1 MFSSR
6 LQFNSKLNELVEY
19 VDFVEMLRKLL
30 ATDMPRQARLG
41 AKSAKL
47 IRQHRKLRHLF
58 STLCANQKHS
68 ELSGLRSAAPERTTL
83 RRFQYNS
90 LIVSIYGS
98 FERFVED
105 TLVEFSRKQ
114 NRSIRSY
121 SSLPNVV
128 RSKNLEL
135 TTHLLQ
141 RLDEGRFSAIT
152 PQLLVQRLNS
162 CLIGDPNYEINHEA
176 FAFHTSNYRHSLIGE
191 SFSNLGIQNLLGRV
205 PQTEPF
211 SSLLTNKVF
220 AGEAIDHKK
229 NVEIYLTIDDLAER
243 RNSVAHGVE
252 DPMLSIEIIRD
263 YITYLSKFAN
273 SLCRVLESDWLKIE
287 SRSRGI
293 PLNPPVA
300 VHDNR
305 IFCFKHPGLDIRIGQ
320 LLISETGENPCKMRH
335 GAIEEIQVNGESM
348 NKLTTT
354 EEPFALRS
362 TFQANTNNFFHLVPE
377 NEIVVG
383 PIE

>member
-6 LQFNSKLNELVEY
+6 LQFDTKLNELTEY
-19 VDFVEMLRKLL
+19 VDFIEMLRKLL
-30 ATDMPRQARLG
+30 ATDIRQQPRVD
-41 AKSAKL
+41 AKSARL
-47 IRQHRKLRHLF
+47 LRRARKLRHLF
-58 STLCANQKHS
+58 SVLLGNQ
-68 ELSGLRSAAPERTTL
+68 ENRDFSGLQSAAPERSTL

-114 NRSIRSY
+114 NKSIGSY

-141 RLDEGRFSAIT
+141 RIDEGRFSAIT

-162 CLIGDPNYEINHEA
+162 CLNGDPDFEVNHEA
-176 FAFHTSNYRHSLIGE
+176 FALHTANYRHVLIGE
-191 SFSNLGIQNLLGRV
+191 SFSNLGVHNVLGRAS
-205 PQTEPF
+205 QTEPF
-211 SSLLTNKVF
+211 STHLINKVF
-220 AGEAIDHKK
+220 AGEAIHHKK
-229 NVEIYLTIDDLAER
+229 NVEIYQTIDDLAER

-263 YITYLSKFAN
+263 YITYLSGFAT
-273 SLCRVLESDWLKIE
+273 SLCRVLENDWLAIE
-287 SRSRGI
+287 SSSRGI
-293 PLNPPVA
+293 SLNPPIA
-300 VHDNR
+300 VHDNK
-305 IFCFKHPGLDIRIGQ
+305 IFCFKHPGLDIKIGQ

-335 GAIEEIQVNGESM
+335 GVVEEIQVNGESM
-348 NKLTTT
+348 KNLTTA
-354 EEPFALRS
+354 EEPFALKS
-362 TFQANTNNFFHLVPE
+362 TFQANHNSSFFLVPFE
-377 NEIVVG
+377 TT
-383 PIE
+383 